1 MCLPCISAWHFEKIF
16 SDFSAPIKFPLRA
29 LSVFSLNLHF
39 WMFQSLGRLTNFS
52 DMFYKFISRKLN
64 ALCLMKVGLT
74 CTFLSPNTYFPITLW
89 IMRNILPYISASLK
103 ASGNLH
109 NCQGFTFKWEQGKCS
124 LPHERGYNDIKWDQ
138 NQCWL
143 NCIVE

>member
-1 MCLPCISAWHFEKIF
+1 MTFWKDIFRFFCANKISIESIV
-16 SDFSAPIKFPLRA
+16 SI
-29 LSVFSLNLHF
+29 SLNLHF
-39 WMFQSLGRLTNFS
+39 WMFQSLGRLTNYT
-52 DMFYKFISRKLN
+52 DMFYKFISRKVN

-89 IMRNILPYISASLK
+89 IMRNFLPYISASLK